1 MRKRGNENQLMDK
14 TLSTESTLTQTRS
27 IPKVRIDNVPSTQ
40 RLLEQR
46 TPKRHLT
53 NLNNGDEVTYFIGT
67 LQNIDSKT
75 VELPP
80 SLAMVTSQER
90 LIMNV

>member
-14 TLSTESTLTQTRS
+14 TLSTESTLTQTCS
-27 IPKVRIDNVPSTQ
+27 IPKEPIG
-40 RLLEQR
+40 LEIFH
-46 TPKRHLT
+46 TPKRNLT

>member
-27 IPKVRIDNVPSTQ
+27 IHKIRIDNVTSTQ

-46 TPKRHLT
+46 TPKRNLT
-53 NLNNGDEVTYFIGT
+53 NLNNGGEVTYFTKT

-80 SLAMVTSQER
+80 SLAMV
-90 LIMNV
+90 I